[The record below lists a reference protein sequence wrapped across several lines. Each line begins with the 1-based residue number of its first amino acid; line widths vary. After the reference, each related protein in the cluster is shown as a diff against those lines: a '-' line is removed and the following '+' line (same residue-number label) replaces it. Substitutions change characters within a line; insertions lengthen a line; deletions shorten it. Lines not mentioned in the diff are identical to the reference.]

1 MTTPGP
7 SIPGRAFDG
16 GDSHRLSPKD
26 PSHPRHVAVI
36 MDGNGRWAKQQM
48 RPRAFGHHAGVRSA
62 RRVVRAASAAGV
74 EVLTMFAFSQENW
87 HRPEEEVSLL
97 MRLFVQTLKR
107 EIRSLMKNQVRWR
120 FIGEHSAF
128 PAELQ
133 QLMRDT
139 EAMSKDNQGLT
150 LLIAVG
156 YGGQWDIA
164 QAAARAAAEGIA
176 VTPQAIEQRLVTAG
190 LPAVDLMVRT
200 GGEIRISN
208 FLLWQLSY
216 AELYFCDTLW
226 PDFGADDLLEAF
238 AWFAGRQRRFGRVP
252 EAS

>member
-1 MTTPGP
+1 MT
-7 SIPGRAFDG
+7 AAV
-16 GDSHRLSPKD
+16 PKLPAD
-26 PSHPRHVAVI
+26 RVPRHVAII

-128 PAELQ
+128 PPELQ
-133 QLMRDT
+133 QLMRET

-164 QAAARAAAEGIA
+164 QAAARAAAEGLAI
-176 VTPQAIEQRLVTAG
+176 TPAAIEQRLVTAG
-190 LPAVDLMVRT
+190 LPAVDLMIRT

-226 PDFGADDLLEAF
+226 PDFGADELLEAF
-238 AWFAGRQRRFGRVP
+238 SWFAGRQRRFGRVP
-252 EAS
+252 ESA